1 MRNKIT
7 MAALAG
13 VIAAGITVPLA
24 ASMASA
30 TTTAPAVRPASA
42 SVHVTVPARS
52 EDDASRQVAIYG
64 GAAHVTVKGV
74 DVKIS
79 PAGPGSYGDY
89 SRGAWRLVLKVPAA
103 H

>member
-1 MRNKIT
+1 MRNTIT

-30 TTTAPAVRPASA
+30 TTAPAARPAI
-42 SVHVTVPARS
+42 VHVVVPARS
-52 EDDASRQVAIYG
+52 EDDDSRSVAIYKG
-64 GAAHVTVKGV
+64 QAWVTIKGVTVR
-74 DVKIS
+74 IS